1 MYFNTGDMRL
11 RWRHSYQHHH
21 CLPSLLRNPGYFV
34 LVWMRTVGGDA
45 VDIYIYQGKVC
56 ERQSLEDD
64 TTSWMV
70 SNAFCLFSLAGN
82 SKYHFNA
89 HMNAHFEHACPQCD
103 YTSRTEGRLKRHIKD
118 FHSDT
123 PPNNF
128 SGSRMLSSS
137 PSSFAPM
144 KREPGRPK
152 LFRCRHCDFSS
163 PTKVCQRQK
172 TGKSLRTVLV

>member
-1 MYFNTGDMRL
+1 MKYYVCN
-11 RWRHSYQHHH
+11 H
-21 CLPSLLRNPGYFV
+21 CPFHETWGIFFCGHCAWVKTKRIYCSRRINLQSDLSVTTHGLSLS
-34 LVWMRTVGGDA
+34 DS
-45 VDIYIYQGKVC
+45 VC
-56 ERQSLEDD
+56 MS
-64 TTSWMV
+64 T
-70 SNAFCLFSLAGN
+70 GN

-163 PTKVCQRQK
+163 TTKVCGCP
-172 TGKSLRTVLV
+172 TNSSSTDLFLFKSKSKRIEFSR

>member
-1 MYFNTGDMRL
+1 MLKNNLIVIQCDSTF
-11 RWRHSYQHHH
+11 
-21 CLPSLLRNPGYFV
+21 
-34 LVWMRTVGGDA
+34 
-45 VDIYIYQGKVC
+45 
-56 ERQSLEDD
+56 
-64 TTSWMV
+64 
-70 SNAFCLFSLAGN
+70 FSGN

-128 SGSRMLSSS
+128 SGSRMLASS

-163 PTKVCQRQK
+163 PTKVCTTSCPRLIGS
-172 TGKSLRTVLV
+172 GKNCASLLMCRRVIFSSLSSLSVSSSSSCLH